1 MEELKNELYDKD
13 NGFWYKKDGDYF
25 YPEYY
30 LGKGLS
36 LEEATKLKE
45 QKAKEDVENNEEC
58 YENEILGKYGKARL
72 NYIQNHNRGLY
83 AELLMNG
90 TLRKHLFEI
99 DKIAT
104 ERVNRIIKSMAEREN
119 TNEEL
124 KQTNQ
129 LMWVDLMNNYKQC
142 AEEIVYDELI
152 LV

>member
-13 NGFWYKKDGDYF
+13 NGFWYKRDGDYF

-30 LGKGLS
+30 LVKGLS

-58 YENEILGKYGKARL
+58 YENEILGKYGRARL
-72 NYIQNHNRGLY
+72 NYIKAHNQGLY

-90 TLRKHLFEI
+90 TLRNHLFEI

-119 TNEEL
+119 TDEEL

-129 LMWVDLMNNYKQC
+129 LLWVGLMNNYKKC
-142 AEEIVYDELI
+142 AEETVYNEI
-152 LV
+152 IFS